1 MYNNSIY
8 GCITQDKVTIM
19 AESIIG
25 RYEELSLLEEKLT
38 SVSSE
43 FIAVYGRRRVGKTY
57 LIKQFF
63 SKQTGIYFEQ
73 TGIND
78 GSLREQLII
87 FSKCLSKAFYKN
99 AKMGVP
105 KNWMEALEA
114 LSNAIDGV
122 PKNKRV
128 TLFFDEVPWLSTPK
142 SGFIR
147 ALEYYWNT
155 QWVYRKKLVLIVC
168 GSAASWMIENIIYA
182 RGGLHNRITAKIA
195 LQPFTLKETELYLSK
210 REINLNRQQILQIY
224 MAMGGIPHYLNE
236 IKKGISAA
244 QNINNLCF
252 KNGGLLINEFNILF
266 HSLYEDPE
274 SYINIIRTLAQ
285 KSQGM
290 GREDLIEKSK
300 MSNGGRLNAKLRSLE
315 DAGFIMSYLPVGHK
329 KKGVHYRVVDEYV
342 LFYLTWIESMLNEV
356 IGTTKSKHYWESC
369 IKKPSWNAWSGYAF
383 ESICFKHI
391 DVITKILGL
400 DYIPKRY
407 SNWQYQPKKKAA
419 GDEGA
424 QIDLVYDREDGCVTL
439 CEIKYS
445 ENPYL
450 VTTSYAQALQKKE
463 DIFNKIMRSKKQV
476 FWALITVNGAIENDA
491 FKSKINRVVV
501 LDDLFQSSD

>member
-1 MYNNSIY
+1 M
-8 GCITQDKVTIM
+8 G
-19 AESIIG
+19 EIIVG

-63 SKQTGIYFEQ
+63 SQQTGIYFEQ

-78 GSLREQLII
+78 GSLREQLVI

-99 AKMGVP
+99 AKMEVP
-105 KNWMEALEA
+105 RNWMEALEA

-128 TLFFDEVPWLSTPK
+128 ILFFDEVPWLATPK

-155 QWVYRKKLVLIVC
+155 QWVYRKKLILIVC

-182 RGGLHNRITAKIA
+182 KGGLHNRITAKIA

-210 REINLNRQQILQIY
+210 RDIKLNRQQILQIY
-224 MAMGGIPHYLNE
+224 MAIGGIPHYLNE
-236 IKKGISAA
+236 IRKGLSSA

-252 KNGGLLINEFNILF
+252 KNNGLLVNEFDILF

-290 GREDLIEKSK
+290 NREDLIEKSK
-300 MSNGGRLNAKLRSLE
+300 TSNGGRLNTKLRSLE

-329 KKGVHYRVVDEYV
+329 KRGVHYRVVDEYV
-342 LFYLTWIESMLNEV
+342 LFYLTWIEPMLNET
-356 IGTTKSKHYWESC
+356 IENTKAKHYWESR
-369 IKKPSWNAWSGYAF
+369 IKQPTWNAWSGYAF

-391 DVITKILGL
+391 DIITKVLGL
-400 DYIPKRY
+400 DYIPTRC
-407 SNWQYQPKKKAA
+407 SNWQYQPMKKSP

-445 ENPYL
+445 ENQYL
-450 VTTSYAQALQKKE
+450 VTKEYAQTLQKKE
-463 DIFNKIMRSKKQV
+463 DIFNKIMRNKKQV
-476 FWALITVNGAIENDA
+476 FWALLTANGAVQNDA
-491 FKSKINRVVV
+491 LKSKISQIVS
-501 LDDLFQSSD
+501 LDDLFKTAE